1 MRGLFIFWLAA
12 FAAEG
17 LCSLFLHES
26 DSPHVLRL
34 GLQRNKHNDPIGRD
48 RRRFKRQADV
58 VDADLY
64 GESMGGDIY
73 STNIT
78 IGDPPQ
84 WVTVSVDTG
93 SADLWVVSSEN
104 PVCDVR
110 GTRCDEFGLYNPN
123 SSTSYVALSDE
134 FGISYGDRSW
144 AEGHYAIDTI
154 SIENADIPGVQ
165 FAVATSS
172 SIDKGILGIGYSTNV
187 VADYRYP
194 NLPELLVS
202 DNITRSNA
210 YSLWLNRLGSNEGS
224 ILFGGINT
232 AHYTGTLQT
241 IPVVQYMGDYIHL
254 WLTLTEMG
262 VESASDNIDKS
273 YTDTRS
279 TTGAA
284 EFPLVALLDSGAT
297 LTYLPS
303 NVVAQ
308 IFSDLDVHFY
318 QQGQFGYVP
327 CDTYLVSREDYNLTF
342 TFSGVTIRV
351 PLSELVLHDAIS
363 GPGRNAL
370 PLPDTDSDEES
381 CLFGILPAVDFFPI
395 LGDTFLR
402 SAYAVFDLENNE
414 ISLAQ
419 ANRNPGDDRILEIGE
434 GSDGVPE
441 AEDVSNPVTTAT
453 VALGGSS
460 LVLPAGWTN
469 EPVFPSRAVT
479 TSSSATAPRTSDE
492 DAEETGDG
500 LTSGSGSGSGTA
512 TSAGID
518 APTETDGAIQLAV
531 SKNPWLLIPAV
542 VIGLVAVP

>member
-1 MRGLFIFWLAA
+1 MTLWGEIAGDSEGRRTWSMLIYTGSRYVPA
-12 FAAEG
+12 F
-17 LCSLFLHES
+17 CPRN
-26 DSPHVLRL
+26 SPSSILL
-34 GLQRNKHNDPIGRD
+34 IMQ
-48 RRRFKRQADV
+48 
-58 VDADLY
+58 
-64 GESMGGDIY
+64 MGGDIY

-84 WVTVSVDTG
+84 SLTVSVDTG
-93 SADLWVVSSEN
+93 SADLWVVSAEN

-110 GTRCDEFGLYNPN
+110 GTRCDDFGLYNPN
-123 SSTSYVALSDE
+123 SSTSYVPLSDE

-144 AEGHYAIDTI
+144 AEGHYATDTV

-172 SIDKGILGIGYSTNV
+172 SIDKGILGIGYSANV
-187 VADYRYP
+187 VADYRYR
-194 NLPELLVS
+194 NFPELLVA
-202 DNITRSNA
+202 DNITKSNA

-241 IPVVQYMGDYIHL
+241 LPVVQYMGDYIHL

-262 VESASDNIDKS
+262 VESASDSIAKS

-308 IFSDLDVHFY
+308 IYSDLDVHFY

-327 CDTYLVSREDYNLTF
+327 CDTYLVGREDYNITF

-402 SAYAVFDLENNE
+402 SAYVVFDLDNNE

-419 ANRNPGDDRILEIGE
+419 ANRNPGDDRILEIGK
-434 GSDGVPE
+434 GGDSVPE
-441 AEDVSNPVTTAT
+441 AEDVSDPVMTAT
-453 VALGGSS
+453 VVLGGSS

-469 EPVFPSRAVT
+469 EPVFPTRTVT
-479 TSSSATAPRTSDE
+479 TSTAASTGTSDG
-492 DAEETGDG
+492 DAEETGD
-500 LTSGSGSGSGTA
+500 TTISGSGSGSETTPTGF
-512 TSAGID
+512 D
-518 APTETDGAIQLAV
+518 APAETDGAIGTAV
-531 SKNPWLLIPAV
+531 GRNPLLLVSAV
-542 VIGLVAVP
+542 VLGLLLGL